1 MVTGYTYTSFL
12 TQLATVAVVDP
23 TDVNFLQNLPSAID
37 TAELR
42 INRELDLLSSVASLQ
57 GISLTANQRFLNVPI
72 ATYVILQEVN
82 VITPL
87 GTSNPDQGTRNPCLP
102 VSKEYL
108 DFTYPSNIGAGV
120 PSFFAPLN
128 QNTTLFGAWPDQNY
142 ALEFVGIIRPVSL
155 SMANPTT
162 FISTFLP
169 DLFFA
174 AAMVYI
180 SGYQRNFGR
189 ASDDP
194 QMAISW
200 EGYYQSLK
208 APAVLEENRKKFTA
222 AAWTS
227 MSPAIASSPT
237 REK

>member
-1 MVTGYTYTSFL
+1 MVLGYTYSTFL

-42 INRELDLLSSVASLQ
+42 INRELDLLSSVSSLA
-57 GISLTANQRFLNVPI
+57 GFSLTAGQRFLNVPI
-72 ATYVILQEVN
+72 ATYVLLQEIN
-82 VITPL
+82 VITPV
-87 GTSNPDQGTRNPCLP
+87 GTSNPDQGVRHPLLP

-108 DFTYPSNIGAGV
+108 DFTYPDATGAAV
-120 PSFFAPLN
+120 PNFFAPLN
-128 QNTTLFGAWPDQNY
+128 QNTTLFGAWPDQSY
-142 ALEFVGIIRPVSL
+142 SLEIIGVIRPVSL
-155 SMANPTT
+155 SMGNPTT

-208 APAVLEENRKKFTA
+208 APAMVEENRKKFTA

-227 MSPAIASSPT
+227 MSPAVVASPT
-237 REK
+237 RG

>member
-1 MVTGYTYTSFL
+1 MVQGYDYVGFK
-12 TQLATVAVVDP
+12 TQLATVAVVDVA
-23 TDVNFLQNLPSAID
+23 DVNYLQNLPSAID

-42 INRELDLLSSVASLQ
+42 IYQELDLLSAVSSLT
-57 GISLTANQRFLNVPI
+57 GFSLTANQRFLNVPI
-72 ATYVILQEVN
+72 GTYVMLQEVN
-82 VITPL
+82 VITPV
-87 GTSNPDQGTRNPCLP
+87 GTSDPNSGVRNPCLP
-102 VSKEYL
+102 VSKEFL
-108 DFTYPSNIGAGV
+108 DYTYPSVAGAGV
-120 PSFFAPLN
+120 PAFFAPLS
-128 QNTTLFGAWPDQNY
+128 QDRTLFGAWPDQNY
-142 ALEFVGIIRPVSL
+142 ALELVGVIRPSSL
-155 SMANPTT
+155 SMSNTTT

-200 EGYYQSLK
+200 EGYYQTRK
-208 APAVLEENRKKFTA
+208 AAALQEENRKKFTA

-227 MSPAIASSPT
+227 MSPAVTATPT
-237 REK
+237 RG

>member
-1 MVTGYTYTSFL
+1 MVQGYTYAGFK
-12 TQLATVAVVDP
+12 TQLATVAVVDE

-42 INRELDLLSSVASLQ
+42 INRELDLLSSVS
-57 GISLTANQRFLNVPI
+57 SLTGFSLIANQRLLNVPI
-72 ATYVILQEVN
+72 ATYVLLQEIN
-82 VITPL
+82 VITPV
-87 GTSNPDQGTRNPCLP
+87 GTSDPDSGVRNPCLP
-102 VSKEYL
+102 VSKEFL
-108 DFTYPSNIGAGV
+108 DYTYPSNAGASL
-120 PSFFAPLN
+120 PTFFAPLS
-128 QNTTLFGAWPDQNY
+128 QNRTIFGAWPDQNY
-142 ALEFVGIIRPVSL
+142 SLELVGVVRPISL
-155 SMANPTT
+155 SVANPTT

-194 QMAISW
+194 QMAVSW

-208 APAVLEENRKKFTA
+208 APAMQEENRKKFTA

-227 MSPAIASSPT
+227 MSPAVSSSPT
-237 REK
+237 RG